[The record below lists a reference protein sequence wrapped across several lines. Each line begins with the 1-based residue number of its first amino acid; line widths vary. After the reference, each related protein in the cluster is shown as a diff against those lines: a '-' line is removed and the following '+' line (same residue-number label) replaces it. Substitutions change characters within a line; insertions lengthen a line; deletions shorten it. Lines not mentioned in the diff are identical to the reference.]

1 MRCLFNQIL
10 DACFDRLHQGGLFI
24 VWRVICV
31 VCVVRHHHLK
41 SYPVFAWYAER
52 QLSLFSILLFIMVI
66 MTQMTQTNR
75 GGGSLRVIIRVI
87 SPITPICPIQV
98 SGSDFQVS
106 KTGGFAMRCHNC
118 RHHEAIQR
126 GEFDSKP
133 WNEIPC
139 SSCKLG
145 EDTFYSVPFDEENPP
160 VVATRQASG
169 SPLIPADVL
178 AQFVQGFLSLPS
190 ELRDIVAW
198 RYQGVPYKEI
208 AQRQGTSIQLAEMRH
223 KIAIRDWPVLQS
235 LFPYKTAKR
244 RRRLSRR

>member
-1 MRCLFNQIL
+1 
-10 DACFDRLHQGGLFI
+10 
-24 VWRVICV
+24 
-31 VCVVRHHHLK
+31 
-41 SYPVFAWYAER
+41 
-52 QLSLFSILLFIMVI
+52 

-75 GGGSLRVIIRVI
+75 GGGFLRVIIRVI
-87 SPITPICPIQV
+87 SPITPISPIQV
-98 SGSDFQVS
+98 S
-106 KTGGFAMRCHNC
+106 KIRRIPMRCHNC
-118 RHHEAIQR
+118 RHHEAILR
-126 GEFDSKP
+126 GDFDSKP

-145 EDTFYSVPFDEENPP
+145 EDTFYSVPFDEFNPP
-160 VVATRQASG
+160 TPAPGFEFFHPANRQSEI
-169 SPLIPADVL
+169 SNRKSVMLPADVL

-208 AQRQGTSIQLAEMRH
+208 AQRQGISIQLAEMRH

-244 RRRLSRR
+244 RRRRSRR